1 MAFTVGISILVSTSL
16 VQNHAEYAHW
26 LLEYFIESARVV
38 YRPEFLVYNVHSL
51 IHITDGAKELG
62 QLFSIW
68 IWKLFTEVK
77 QIVGKESHDTD
88 CKKVE
93 WVGQFQV
100 HSKEGSVSRTESFEI

>member
-1 MAFTVGISILVSTSL
+1 MAFTFGIWILVSTSL

-26 LLEYFIESARVV
+26 LLEYFIESSRVV

-68 IWKLFTEVK
+68 IWKSFTEVK
-77 QIVGKESHDTD
+77 QMVGKGSHDTD

-100 HSKEGSVSRTESFEI
+100 HSKEGSVSRTESSEF